1 MVDLRVAALAQAHE
15 VILGVGAALRYR
27 DNMVNF
33 LHRCD
38 STFFEALFAQRVRR
52 HISGAD
58 PVPRT
63 TILAGRVGRSLIP
76 IVLLPRV
83 LPVLIA
89 VCSVSQVW
97 TAGIGARSLWFLRHA
112 ITSFCGTDRAANIG

>member
-1 MVDLRVAALAQAHE
+1 MAALAQAHE
-15 VILGVGAALRYR
+15 IVLGVGAAFRYR

-97 TAGIGARSLWFLRHA
+97 TAGIGAWSLRFLWHA

>member
-1 MVDLRVAALAQAHE
+1 MVDLRVAALAQTHE
-15 VILGVGAALRYR
+15 VVLGMGAALRYR

-63 TILAGRVGRSLIP
+63 TILTGCVRRSLIS
-76 IVLLPRV
+76 IVLLPRIF
-83 LPVLIA
+83 PVLLAIRS
-89 VCSVSQVW
+89 VCQIW
-97 TAGIGARSLWFLRHA
+97 TAGIGARSLRFLRHA
-112 ITSFCGTDRAANIG
+112 ITSFCGTDPAASIG

>member
-1 MVDLRVAALAQAHE
+1 MVDLRVAALAQTHK
-15 VILGVGAALRYR
+15 VVLGMGAALRYR

-33 LHRCD
+33 LHWCD
-38 STFFEALFAQRVRR
+38 PTFFEALFAQRVRR

-58 PVPRT
+58 PVPCT
-63 TILAGRVGRSLIP
+63 TVLTGRVRRSLIA
-76 IVLLPRV
+76 IVLLTRV

-97 TAGIGARSLWFLRHA
+97 TAGIGTRSLRFLWHA

>member
-15 VILGVGAALRYR
+15 VFLGMGAALRYR

-33 LHRCD
+33 LYWCD
-38 STFFEALFAQRVRR
+38 PTFFEALFAQRVRR
-52 HISGAD
+52 HISGTD

-63 TILAGRVGRSLIP
+63 TILTGRVRRSLIA
-76 IVLLPRV
+76 IVLLTRV

-97 TAGIGARSLWFLRHA
+97 TAGIGARSLRFLRHV
-112 ITSFCGTDRAANIG
+112 ITSFCGTDPAASIG

>member
-15 VILGVGAALRYR
+15 IVLGVGAAFRYR

-38 STFFEALFAQRVRR
+38 PTFFEALFAQRVRR

-58 PVPRT
+58 PVPCA
-63 TILAGRVGRSLIP
+63 TILAGRVRRSLIP
-76 IVLLPRV
+76 IVLLPCV
-83 LPVLIA
+83 LPVLLT

-97 TAGIGARSLWFLRHA
+97 TAGIGAWSLRFLWHA

>member
-1 MVDLRVAALAQAHE
+1 MAALAQTHE
-15 VILGVGAALRYR
+15 VVLGMGAALRYR

-38 STFFEALFAQRVRR
+38 PTFFEALFAQRVRR

-97 TAGIGARSLWFLRHA
+97 TAGIGTRPLRSSWHWVHLL
-112 ITSFCGTDRAANIG
+112 G